1 MRDWESLPRRR
12 SVRLKGYD
20 YAGPG
25 SIFFTMCTEG
35 RVLRFGEVRDK
46 VMCLNVQGE
55 IVQAEWHETLRIRSA
70 IVAHAFVIMPN
81 HFHGLITIDPDRSAQ
96 AAPMPDSGEPIALHA
111 HKRPRSMSTL
121 ATGFK
126 GAVSKTSARAG
137 FVSGDDLWQR
147 SFHEHVVRDQQ
158 AFETI
163 KRYIETNPGKW
174 EEDTFYVAAPG

>member
-1 MRDWESLPRRR
+1 MCDWETMPNRR

-35 RVLRFGEVRDK
+35 RILRFGDVRDK
-46 VMCLNVQGE
+46 VMHLNAQGV
-55 IVQAEWHETLRIRSA
+55 IVQAEWLETLRIRSE

-81 HFHGLITIDPDRSAQ
+81 HVHGLITIDPERSGQ
-96 AAPMPDSGEPIALHA
+96 AAASMTDSEEPLPLHA

-137 FVSGDDLWQR
+137 FDSGDALW
-147 SFHEHVVRDQQ
+147 
-158 AFETI
+158 
-163 KRYIETNPGKW
+163 
-174 EEDTFYVAAPG
+174 